1 MAISSFG
8 IDLKI
13 GDGAE
18 TENFTSIAEVKDFDG
33 PALTKDMQ
41 ETTPHSPT
49 GHKWRKFISGLRD
62 GGEVTF
68 DINYEPTET
77 THGTSGLLGELDE
90 DELRN
95 WELVFPDAGSTTWS
109 FSGAVTGFNPSN
121 PVEGVQTAS
130 ISIKISGKPTL
141 A

>member
-13 GDGAE
+13 GDGA
-18 TENFTSIAEVKDFDG
+18 TEESFTSIAEVKDFDG

-95 WELVFPDAGSTTWS
+95 WQLVFPDSGSTTWS